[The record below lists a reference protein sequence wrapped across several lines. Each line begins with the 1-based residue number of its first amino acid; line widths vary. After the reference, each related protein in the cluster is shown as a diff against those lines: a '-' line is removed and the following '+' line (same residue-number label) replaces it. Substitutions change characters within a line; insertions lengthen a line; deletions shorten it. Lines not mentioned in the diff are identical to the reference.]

1 MPPSNTQSSL
11 NYPEALN
18 KVKPNLAFVVIIL
31 GALIAFE
38 IFNYSTTDHAL
49 RDLLGNLTFAGLRW
63 STILAIAFCGIDFAG
78 IARLFT
84 PEQGSDE
91 PKEVWYLFGAWLLAA
106 TMNAVLTWWGVSM
119 AIANHSLQSS
129 TVIDPQMITTVVPLF
144 VAIMVWV
151 IRILII
157 GSLSLAMDRLLHPG
171 ASQVRTAFENALD
184 TSVSRART
192 PVQPTQPM
200 NIPATLQSAG
210 MSSRPVV
217 SRAVSA
223 APAGSNTS
231 RFSRGGSSTPP
242 PVDEVDYSQE
252 GFSRIRPEPTYHSL
266 SMSARP
272 PVNGS
277 SNNNGGASNNG
288 GSSNNGGT
296 NNSGGRQRRL

>member
-1 MPPSNTQSSL
+1 MPPTNTHANT
-11 NYPEALN
+11 NYPEALS
-18 KVKPNLAFVVIIL
+18 KLKPNLTFVVMIF

-49 RDLLGNLTFAGLRW
+49 RDLLGNLTFAGIYW

-119 AIANHSLQSS
+119 AVANHTLQSS
-129 TVIDPQMITTVVPLF
+129 SVIDPKMVTTVVPLF

-157 GSLSLAMDRLLHPG
+157 GALSLAMDRLLHPG
-171 ASQVRTAFENALD
+171 SLQRTVLQGALEASAA
-184 TSVSRART
+184 RARV

-200 NIPATLQSAG
+200 MNIPATLNAPG
-210 MSSRPVV
+210 IPARPAV
-217 SRAVSA
+217 SRSA
-223 APAGSNTS
+223 SASARYNRGSAPA
-231 RFSRGGSSTPP
+231 
-242 PVDEVDYSQE
+242 DEVDYGVENTNVPRS
-252 GFSRIRPEPTYHSL
+252 RPEPTYHSL

-272 PVNGS
+272 PVNGGGS
-277 SNNNGGASNNG
+277 TGNSGNNNN
-288 GSSNNGGT
+288 
-296 NNSGGRQRRL
+296 RQRRL